1 MVGSSK
7 NRDALAAA
15 INLNGRYA
23 RSRSRGIELGTAPG
37 ATLPSEIVWNNGRRG
52 LYLMIRGPHQDLSQN
67 INGNFRETLAQVEQ
81 ILAQVGL

>member
-23 RSRSRGIELGTAPG
+23 RALRQGIELGTAPG
-37 ATLPSEIVWNNGRRG
+37 AMLRSEIVWNNGRRG
-52 LYLMIRGPHQDLSQN
+52 LYLMIRGPHQHLSQN
-67 INGNFRETLAQVEQ
+67 INGSFRETLAQIEE
-81 ILAQVGL
+81 ILEQVGL